1 MNFLHGIT
9 LLLIFQL
16 IGEMTAILFDLPI
29 PGPVIGMILL
39 FIVLLWRGRSSDPL
53 DEVSNG
59 LLSHL
64 SLLFVP
70 AGVGIMVY
78 FDRIV
83 SEWLPIG
90 LTLIFSTLMTMMATA
105 VIMLW
110 VQKKFSKKEL
120 KHD

>member
-16 IGEMTAILFDLPI
+16 IGEMTAILFNLPI

-39 FIVLLWRGRSSDPL
+39 FAILLWRGRSSESL
-53 DEVSNG
+53 DDVSNG

-83 SEWLPIG
+83 SEWIPIG
-90 LTLIFSTLMTMMATA
+90 LTLVFSTLATMMATA
-105 VIMLW
+105 FVMLW
-110 VQKKFSKKEL
+110 AQKNSL
-120 KHD
+120 KRR

>member
-29 PGPVIGMILL
+29 PGPVIGMMLL
-39 FIVLLWRGRSSDPL
+39 FCVLLWRGRSSVPL
-53 DEVSNG
+53 DEVSNS

-78 FDRIV
+78 FDRII

-90 LTLIFSTLMTMMATA
+90 LTLVFSTLMTMMATA
-105 VIMLW
+105 VVMLW
-110 VQKKFSKKEL
+110 AQKKQSKKALE
-120 KHD
+120 HD

>member
-39 FIVLLWRGRSSDPL
+39 FMVLLWRGRSSAPL
-53 DEVSNG
+53 DDVSNG

-78 FDRIV
+78 FDRII
-83 SEWLPIG
+83 SEWIPIG
-90 LTLIFSTLMTMMATA
+90 LTLIFSTLATMMATA
-105 VIMLW
+105 FVMLW
-110 VQKKFSKKEL
+110 AQNRFSKKGP
-120 KHD
+120 DYD

>member
-39 FIVLLWRGRSSDPL
+39 FMVLLWRGRSSAPL
-53 DEVSNG
+53 DDVSNG

-78 FDRIV
+78 FDRII
-83 SEWLPIG
+83 SEWIPIG
-90 LTLIFSTLMTMMATA
+90 LTLIFSTLATMMATA
-105 VIMLW
+105 FVMLW
-110 VQKKFSKKEL
+110 VQNRFSKKGPGY
-120 KHD
+120 D

>member
-29 PGPVIGMILL
+29 PGPVIGMMLL
-39 FIVLLWRGRSSDPL
+39 FSVLLWRGRSSAPL
-53 DEVSNG
+53 DEVSSG

-78 FDRIV
+78 FDRII

-90 LTLIFSTLMTMMATA
+90 LTLVFSTLMTMMSTA
-105 VIMLW
+105 VVMLW
-110 VQKKFSKKEL
+110 VQKKLSKKEL